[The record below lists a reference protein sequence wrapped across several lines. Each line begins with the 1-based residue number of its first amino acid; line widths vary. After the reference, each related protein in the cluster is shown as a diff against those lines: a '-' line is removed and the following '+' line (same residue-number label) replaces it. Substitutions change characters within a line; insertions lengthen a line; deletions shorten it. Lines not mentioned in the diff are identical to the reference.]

1 MRILSFSLIAVVV
14 LSIIGFGWI
23 LNKVYY
29 YSSPQANAA
38 ENTIYTQMGHQIY
51 SQFSVSEN
59 KNAFVD
65 HWNKN
70 GDIYLSLNERD
81 DFPVPEAL
89 LESFNRGQALVLES
103 ESGIGVHYALP
114 ETEQV
119 FTIALP
125 GPEERRTTKLEL
137 ILTLCFYGGITTII
151 IIWIWPLIHHL
162 LQLRDT
168 AVKFGRGDLNAR
180 VKPQRFSY
188 IADIEQEFDRMA
200 ERIQS
205 LVQDNKLLSSAVS
218 HDLKTPLARLR
229 FGLDALSE
237 TQDAEKRE
245 RYADRVNN
253 DLEAMENLIDTLLQY
268 ARLDENLVKIAAEE
282 ICLVRFSQKLI
293 NSQND
298 GRIEIEFYTPLD
310 TATIQADKRYLSMLI
325 NNLLSN
331 ALRYTH
337 SRVKVS
343 LIEENKNYLLSFE
356 DNGKGIP
363 KAERENVTKPF
374 WRGDQGRATKGHG
387 MGLAIV
393 DRIAEWHQA
402 KLEIDES
409 ESLGGAKIS
418 LRFPLDATANKTA

>member
-1 MRILSFSLIAVVV
+1 
-14 LSIIGFGWI
+14 
-23 LNKVYY
+23 
-29 YSSPQANAA
+29 
-38 ENTIYTQMGHQIY
+38 
-51 SQFSVSEN
+51 
-59 KNAFVD
+59 
-65 HWNKN
+65 
-70 GDIYLSLNERD
+70 
-81 DFPVPEAL
+81 VPEAL

-268 ARLDENLVKIAAEE
+268 
-282 ICLVRFSQKLI
+282 
-293 NSQND
+293 
-298 GRIEIEFYTPLD
+298 
-310 TATIQADKRYLSMLI
+310 IQADKRYLSMLI